1 LLVSLDSRVFLVCLG
16 IQDPLVDKET
26 MVLLELMEKMGW
38 MDRLA
43 FQVHLETEERLERME
58 VLEFRV

>member
-43 FQVHLETEERLERME
+43 SQVHLETEERLERME